1 MSILRPRCPRLRRN
15 LEFLAPGS
23 LRPPIPQPGTVPL
36 GSTRFRSH
44 STRLGGFRLQLRHR
58 HKPVRFP
65 PHATTACPAVSPQA
79 LHLPGPTP
87 NRNPRPRSARS
98 TGQRLNSQKSRY
110 PVAHLPAGRRVPPR
124 LGHRTVPP
132 RYRSRFRVAFAGAK
146 PGHGQHEHQKSLSP
160 IRVGGGMPFGAT
172 PSIALPTETYP
183 HARCVESEERS
194 YSATEPRPLL
204 NSPIRFPPRHPH
216 PKPDPPACLRKNAP
230 DKRRSTPDQLSR
242 WTFAL
247 WRLLCGF

>member
-1 MSILRPRCPRLRRN
+1 VSILRPRCPRLRRN

-36 GSTRFRSH
+36 GSTVSIALDPFGWLPASAPTPAQARTIPAACHHRVSRRIPPQPFTYRALRRIETH
-44 STRLGGFRLQLRHR
+44 GLGARDRPANASIRKNRGTLWPTYRPDDGFRPAWVTEPFL
-58 HKPVRFP
+58 VD
-65 PHATTACPAVSPQA
+65 TAVA
-79 LHLPGPTP
+79 
-87 NRNPRPRSARS
+87 SAW
-98 TGQRLNSQKSRY
+98 
-110 PVAHLPAGRRVPPR
+110 P
-124 LGHRTVPP
+124 
-132 RYRSRFRVAFAGAK
+132 AFAGAK

-183 HARCVESEERS
+183 HARGVESEERS

-216 PKPDPPACLRKNAP
+216 PKPDPPA
-230 DKRRSTPDQLSR
+230 
-242 WTFAL
+242 
-247 WRLLCGF
+247 